1 MTLLTK
7 EQQESYENSK
17 IYYICK
23 KTRKYHKVRDNCH
36 SICSLKYSVP
46 NYCDY
51 HLIIKELVDEFKKQF
66 TCLRENTENVHNLY
80 SCNRKRN
87 YKN

>member
-46 NYCDY
+46 N
-51 HLIIKELVDEFKKQF
+51 
-66 TCLRENTENVHNLY
+66 
-80 SCNRKRN
+80 
-87 YKN
+87 